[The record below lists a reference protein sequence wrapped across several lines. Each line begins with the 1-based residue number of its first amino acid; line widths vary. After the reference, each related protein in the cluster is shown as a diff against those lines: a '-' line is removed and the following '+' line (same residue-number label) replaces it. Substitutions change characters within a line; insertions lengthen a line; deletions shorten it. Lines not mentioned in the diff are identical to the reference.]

1 MFRLQSVV
9 YCSLSTSA
17 DKNGFSFDCT
27 SPGEQIKERYRDIFE
42 QTVLILH
49 LFFVFIFIFIFLF
62 FFFFL
67 KKKFLHIACNKR
79 CFQLCDMKNWKLR
92 NLYRTF
98 SRKKEVDLPEDTNLA
113 RCLSTLDLTALGIG
127 STLGVGVYVLAGSVS
142 KTTAGPAVIISF
154 AIAAI
159 ASMFAGTIRIR
170 FVRCVL
176 P

>member
-1 MFRLQSVV
+1 
-9 YCSLSTSA
+9 
-17 DKNGFSFDCT
+17 
-27 SPGEQIKERYRDIFE
+27 
-42 QTVLILH
+42 
-49 LFFVFIFIFIFLF
+49 
-62 FFFFL
+62 
-67 KKKFLHIACNKR
+67 
-79 CFQLCDMKNWKLR
+79 MKNWKLQ

-98 SRKKEVDLPEDTNLA
+98 SRKKEVDLPQDTNLA

-159 ASMFAGTIRIR
+159 ASMFAGTIHIR
-170 FVRCVL
+170 FVRCVS